1 MDRILEVTD
10 RDLRL
15 ISYAFDASI
24 EALAENIEEDGIEI
38 LNNIVRGMIQDL
50 EEVRNRL
57 ILPHLKKDA
66 E

>member
-1 MDRILEVTD
+1 MGRILEVTD

-15 ISYAFDASI
+15 LGYAFDASI
-24 EALAENIEEDGIEI
+24 EALAENIEEENIETLNSI
-38 LNNIVRGMIQDL
+38 LRYMIRDL

>member
-38 LNNIVRGMIQDL
+38 LNNIVRGMIRDL

-66 E
+66 K